1 MKSQQQQQQ
10 ATNTTKRLEI
20 SSSISSS
27 KDSMRFNIIKN
38 STSNNNL
45 NSNTNNLLS
54 TIYSS
59 NASNNNTRLDSST
72 SINKNVR
79 QFDCNK
85 SIDSIDETG
94 ADDANSGNG
103 DGGSGGGGGEAKK
116 AIKRNTSLISFKSL
130 DFNLKTIYSSMK
142 GKHSGGKDTSCTSSG
157 KNKDSGAGGTGT
169 ASSSKTSITKTP
181 YVRVETVDQD
191 ETENLLTF
199 PQSPYAH
206 RGSFEKTNSQYLSTV
221 QHTDYSRS
229 QTNSPFLCINT
240 SPNLRRSSTSDII
253 DKKPIVSPNVE
264 NRRPST
270 SDLLRR
276 ARERKGGE
284 SSGNKIGRS
293 VSQGGLQ
300 RGGRTGRRT
309 SIAF

>member
-1 MKSQQQQQQ
+1 
-10 ATNTTKRLEI
+10 
-20 SSSISSS
+20 
-27 KDSMRFNIIKN
+27 MRFNIIKN

-59 NASNNNTRLDSST
+59 NASNNNMRLDSST
-72 SINKNVR
+72 SINKNAR

-94 ADDANSGNG
+94 GRDDGSGCGN
-103 DGGSGGGGGEAKK
+103 DGGGGADAKK

-142 GKHSGGKDTSCTSSG
+142 GKHGGGGNKDSNGSNCG
-157 KNKDSGAGGTGT
+157 KNKESGGGSGGT

-206 RGSFEKTNSQYLSTV
+206 RGSFDKTNSHYLSTV
-221 QHTDYSRS
+221 QQSDYSRS
-229 QTNSPFLCINT
+229 QTSSPFLCINT

-264 NRRPST
+264 SRRPST

-284 SSGNKIGRS
+284 PSSNKIGRS

-300 RGGRTGRRT
+300 RGGRAGRRT